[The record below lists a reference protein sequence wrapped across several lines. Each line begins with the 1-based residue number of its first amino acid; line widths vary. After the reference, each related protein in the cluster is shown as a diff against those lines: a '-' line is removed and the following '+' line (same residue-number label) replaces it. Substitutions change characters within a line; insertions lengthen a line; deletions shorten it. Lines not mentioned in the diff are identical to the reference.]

1 MGAELGFVMKGD
13 VVPAGIIF
21 DLDSMETLAWEHDLA
36 GFFCDRNDPSVVSIE
51 DLRYVAPSGGNFVIR
66 TDLVA
71 VADAQAMCRRLID
84 VCDDTYA
91 WAVYTEFQ
99 LGADLLPRGTALLR
113 PQARAAIR
121 ALGTRGLLPPAGR
134 HQKLKRRFEG
144 RPVGRAVMRT
154 VGRARVALGR
164 AAGR

>member
-1 MGAELGFVMKGD
+1 MKGD

-91 WAVYTEFQ
+91 WAVYAEFNWGQ
-99 LGADLLPRGTALLR
+99 
-113 PQARAAIR
+113 IFFHE
-121 ALGTRGLLPPAGR
+121 GR
-134 HQKLKRRFEG
+134 RFYDLKRERLFERWAPEDFYHPPDDTRSSSGASRGGPSGG
-144 RPVGRAVMRT
+144 R
-154 VGRARVALGR
+154 
-164 AAGR
+164 